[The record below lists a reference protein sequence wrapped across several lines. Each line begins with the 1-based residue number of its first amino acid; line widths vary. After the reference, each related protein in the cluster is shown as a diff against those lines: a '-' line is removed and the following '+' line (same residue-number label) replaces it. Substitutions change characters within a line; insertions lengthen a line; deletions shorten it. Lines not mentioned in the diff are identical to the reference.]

1 MDPATLEKHGREL
14 FRKHFTVESSRPVR
28 DRRVLLFTR
37 TAVVATTCYL
47 FLLRPTYAASLVAA
61 MAVRKI
67 ARPRKVG
74 TARGDLCSFEGVDR
88 LASSTSSLKCL
99 ICRRNVNSFEKC
111 VEDKERDAQGT
122 ESVTAIELTRQ
133 DRQ

>member
-14 FRKHFTVESSRPVR
+14 FRKYFTVESSRPVR

-47 FLLRPTYAASLVAA
+47 FLPRPHTYAASLVAA
-61 MAVRKI
+61 TAARKI

-74 TARGDLCSFEGVDR
+74 TARGDLCSFEGADR
-88 LASSTSSLKCL
+88 LASSTT
-99 ICRRNVNSFEKC
+99 F
-111 VEDKERDAQGT
+111 VEVFDLSKEC
-122 ESVTAIELTRQ
+122 
-133 DRQ
+133 